1 MALCKLNLHTLPLN
15 QITGQAHHLIFSCQ
29 YLTAN
34 WTGWNVIVL
43 RNGLT
48 LIPDHQLDSEN
59 LNYHKEHIYT
69 ND

>member
-1 MALCKLNLHTLPLN
+1 
-15 QITGQAHHLIFSCQ
+15 
-29 YLTAN
+29 
-34 WTGWNVIVL
+34 
-43 RNGLT
+43 LT